1 MRKLFSAIMGVTLL
15 STIALAQTNEETTAA
30 NHPFTLLNDA
40 YQVKAFANLTALSG
54 GGNLINLT
62 NAGTVGGNDR
72 TDFICA
78 NIYTFDQ
85 AQELISCCY
94 CPLSPNALASLNVE
108 TDLVATPVSLTPGIP
123 SGVTVGLVA
132 TADYGP
138 GTCNAAAPGFL
149 VPGLRAWGTT
159 VHIAGGSPFLTET
172 AFSQVGLGFT
182 EYFKMTSFCGFI
194 QQNGSGYGICK
205 SCSPAI
211 LGAAKM

>member
-1 MRKLFSAIMGVTLL
+1 MRKFFQVMLGAALL
-15 STIALAQTNEETTAA
+15 STAVLAQTNEETTAA
-30 NHPFTLLNDA
+30 INPFSLLTDA
-40 YQVKAFANLTALSG
+40 YQVKYFANLTALSG
-54 GGNLINLT
+54 AGNVIDLT
-62 NAGTVGGNDR
+62 NAGTVGGNDV
-72 TDFICA
+72 TDYICA

-211 LGAAKM
+211 LGAAQM